1 MIYFIA
7 QNRNLVGFEL
17 VLSNVPSALG
27 KVSSLI
33 ASYGLNIEYLETRF
47 LSEGEYGLFIIVDFT
62 KSRIEPQDLLNKL
75 RGIREYVLSVSLA
88 PTIRDIIY
96 PPRFCIIDLGGI
108 RAILLSV
115 ANIEGIIKGLRERLG
130 DNINNIFLFQLG
142 YSVGKKTYELYA
154 KMRNIKDIN
163 DGIKLFMALIRGA
176 GWGEIIDYT
185 IEDNKLIL
193 KIDRLWECEIQKRE
207 VDRPASHYV
216 RGIITGFFRE
226 ITRLGLEVRERKCIA
241 LGDPYCEFEILFKQ
255 GNKST

>member
-1 MIYFIA
+1 MVYIIA
-7 QNRNLVGFEL
+7 RNRNLVGFEL
-17 VLSNVPSALG
+17 VLSNVPGALG

-33 ASYGLNIEYLETRF
+33 ASYGLNIEYLETCF
-47 LSEGEYGLFIIVDFT
+47 FSEGEYGLFIIVDFT

-88 PTIRDIIY
+88 STVRDIIY
-96 PPRFCIIDLGGI
+96 PPRFCVKDLGGI

-115 ANIEGIIKGLRERLG
+115 ASMEGIIRGLRERLG
-130 DNINNIFLFQLG
+130 DNISNIFLFQLG
-142 YSVGKKTYELYA
+142 YSIGKRMYDLYA
-154 KMRNIKDIN
+154 KPRNIKDAN
-163 DGIKLFMALIRGA
+163 DGIKLLSALSRGS

-185 IEDNKLIL
+185 IEDNRLIL
-193 KIDRLWECEIQKRE
+193 KIEKLWECEIQKGRVE
-207 VDRPASHYV
+207 KPASHYV

-226 ITRLGLEVRERKCIA
+226 ITRLGLEVRERRCIA